1 MSISR
6 TIDAAEPDEGVLRIA
21 AAAIREGGVIVYPT
35 DTVYGIGADGLN
47 AAAVGRIPAIKHR
60 AENKPILV
68 IVDSLSAAR
77 ELTAEV
83 SAAGE
88 RLMEAFWPG
97 PLTLIF
103 AAAPHVPA
111 ALTHGTGTI
120 GIRIPAHPLCLRL
133 AAFCGCPITSTSAN
147 VSGQRTPT
155 TVEEMQCS
163 LGPGIDLFLDAGI
176 LPASLP
182 STVVD
187 VSLSPPRLVRAGAL
201 PLDHIIT
208 VIPDVSS

>member
-77 ELTAEV
+77 
-83 SAAGE
+83 
-88 RLMEAFWPG
+88 
-97 PLTLIF
+97 
-103 AAAPHVPA
+103 
-111 ALTHGTGTI
+111 
-120 GIRIPAHPLCLRL
+120 
-133 AAFCGCPITSTSAN
+133 
-147 VSGQRTPT
+147 
-155 TVEEMQCS
+155 
-163 LGPGIDLFLDAGI
+163 
-176 LPASLP
+176 
-182 STVVD
+182 
-187 VSLSPPRLVRAGAL
+187 
-201 PLDHIIT
+201 
-208 VIPDVSS
+208 

>member
-1 MSISR
+1 
-6 TIDAAEPDEGVLRIA
+6 
-21 AAAIREGGVIVYPT
+21 
-35 DTVYGIGADGLN
+35 
-47 AAAVGRIPAIKHR
+47 
-60 AENKPILV
+60 
-68 IVDSLSAAR
+68 
-77 ELTAEV
+77 
-83 SAAGE
+83 
-88 RLMEAFWPG
+88 
-97 PLTLIF
+97 
-103 AAAPHVPA
+103 VPA

-176 LPASLP
+176 LPPSLP